1 MRPKF
6 SRANAKNRL
15 KNSFRRRAAGSTV
28 AKPNS
33 TRAAGAGGSSNTML
47 KLYTDDSPGL
57 RVSVFRQSSL
67 DLHSLLT
74 PFCHTVIHSSSS
86 CCLSRS
92 LHPSSSSTYPPKS
105 SVHSQKLN
113 LFHRRV
119 TLFIAY
125 APLSQTPLR
134 ELIHIIPTY
143 LVNGT
148 YEP

>member
-1 MRPKF
+1 MPPG
-6 SRANAKNRL
+6 AKVRCDQNLLCQCRNRL
-15 KNSFRRRAAGSTV
+15 IQNAFRRRAAGSTV

-57 RVSVFRQSSL
+57 RVSVFRHSGL
-67 DLHSLLT
+67 DLHSVLT
-74 PFCHTVIHSSSS
+74 PFRHTVIHSSSS

-105 SVHSQKLN
+105 SVHSQKPN
-113 LFHRRV
+113 LVHQRV

-125 APLSQTPLR
+125 APLSQAQSLGNSF
-134 ELIHIIPTY
+134 
-143 LVNGT
+143 V
-148 YEP
+148 